1 MLLNQVLGEAKKQF
15 VAKFVANTPVDVQ
28 AEIFRMIREQQQ
40 SGVVYGLQEGQKA
53 KDFTLN
59 NSVGVNVNLFEQL
72 SNGPVVLTFYR
83 GGWCPFCN
91 IQLRAYQNILPEIEA
106 LGGQLIAVS
115 PQSPD
120 NTLSQQEKEDLR
132 FQVLS
137 DTNGLVGAFYNVLY
151 DVPLY
156 IQEIMT
162 NQFNLN
168 LAEYN
173 ATNRWILPIPSTFM
187 IDESG
192 VIRSAYVNPDFMKR
206 LEPQDILDQLKKL

>member
-1 MLLNQVLGEAKKQF
+1 MLLTQTLAEARQGF
-15 VAKFVANTPVDVQ
+15 IAHTPL
-28 AEIFRMIREQQQ
+28 EIQMAMSRQIREQQE
-40 SGVVYGLQEGQKA
+40 SGNTYGLQEGQKA
-53 KDFTLN
+53 KDFTLKN
-59 NSVGVNVNLFEQL
+59 ALGETVNLYDEL
-72 SNGPVVLTFYR
+72 SKGPVVLTFYR

-91 IQLRAYQNILPEIEA
+91 SQLKAYQKLLPDIEA

-120 NTLSQQEKEDLR
+120 NTLSQQEKEELT

-137 DTNGLVGAFYNVLY
+137 DTNGLVAAFYNILY
-151 DVPLY
+151 DVPDY
-156 IQEIMT
+156 IQDIMK
-162 NQFNLN
+162 QMGMD

-192 VIRSAYVNPDFMKR
+192 IIRSAYVNPDFMQR
-206 LEPQDILDQLKKL
+206 LDPENILHELRKL